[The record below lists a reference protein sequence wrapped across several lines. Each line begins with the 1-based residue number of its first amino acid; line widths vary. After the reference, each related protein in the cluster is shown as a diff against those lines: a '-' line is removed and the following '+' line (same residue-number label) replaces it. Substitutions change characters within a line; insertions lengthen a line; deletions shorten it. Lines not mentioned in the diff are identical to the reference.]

1 MAKKEEIKITALY
14 ERLSRDDE
22 QAGESNSILNQKKY
36 LEEYARQKGL
46 RNIRHFYDDGYSG
59 TNFNR
64 PGFTALLEEIEAG
77 RVDTLV
83 VKDLSRFGRN
93 YLQVGYYT
101 EIVFPK
107 KGVRFIAINNNVDS
121 ANPTENDFTPFL
133 NIMNEWYAKDTSNKI
148 KAVFKSRMKE
158 GLRCSG
164 AIPYGYKRINGDKQT
179 LVVDE
184 PAAEIVRK
192 VFRLACQGMG
202 VTAIAEQ
209 LTEEKVLIPSAYTA
223 KYFPENCRNRSFSD
237 PYRWNANTIGHI
249 LDRQEYLGHT
259 VLGKSICE
267 NFKTKQRRAATPEEL
282 MIFPDTHEAIIDQD
296 TWDIAQKLRVR
307 AKPRAANGTYS
318 HRLSGM
324 IYCADCG
331 SRMGFISPEARQSG
345 KHYDSDSAFQCGNYR
360 NQNNECVSHFIKT
373 SALEAAIL
381 QAIKAVSQYVIENE
395 AEFISQLKTVWNE
408 SKSKSANNGQQE
420 IDEAKKRMA
429 ELDAKIQ
436 KLYDSAISGL
446 LPERQAQ
453 RMIQQYDEEQLMLE
467 KRVEELQGQI
477 QEEEVEKI
485 DTNRFIAL
493 VNKYR
498 NCEELTDT
506 MLYAFIDRVEV
517 HEATGGRTVYRQQNI
532 DIYFNFI
539 GNYYPPVETVSEEE
553 RIAAI
558 EAEQL
563 RKKQEKA
570 KRAAEVQKQKKAA
583 LMKAV
588 EAGDPEAIAE
598 YERKLALQRERN
610 HRRQQKIKEARE
622 ADPAY
627 IAQMEEKERLQREK
641 LLEAERKRT
650 ERANRQKKLSR
661 KELKEAAK
669 TDPKAAEEWQA
680 LKEKEAVARQRKKER
695 EEERMAAD
703 PEYAAMMAERK
714 AEYTRTRTAKRQAER
729 EALVE
734 LAKTDE
740 EAAKKLAEM
749 RKYQSQA
756 TVRSYQKMKA
766 DAEAGEFHDGFR
778 HHTGHF
784 RRFPSGQDAVAGFQ
798 VVAHAGHQAGDA
810 GAFPFQIGD
819 AQIIQEKERV
829 AARGKNVVDVHGHQV
844 FAGGFHHVQF
854 KENFRLGAYAVAPG
868 DDDRFLIGT
877 QIIGSGEKAKGLVK
891 GSLFLRSFNVRA
903 DVGYKSGCFFGID
916 PRLLVG

>member
-22 QAGESNSILNQKKY
+22 QAGESNSIQNQKKY
-36 LEEYARQKGL
+36 LEEYARQHGL

-64 PGFTALLEEIEAG
+64 PGFAALLEEVEAG
-77 RVDTLV
+77 RVETLV

-101 EIVFPK
+101 EILFPK

-121 ANPTENDFTPFL
+121 ATPQDNDFTPFL

-148 KAVFKSRMKE
+148 KAIFKSRMKD
-158 GLRCSG
+158 GMRCSG
-164 AIPYGYKRINGDKQT
+164 SIPYGYKRKPDDKQT
-179 LVVDE
+179 LIVDE
-184 PAAEIVRK
+184 PAAEVVRK
-192 VFRLACQGMG
+192 IFRLVCQGNST
-202 VTAIAEQ
+202 TAIAEM
-209 LTEEKVLIPSAYTA
+209 LTADKVLIPSAYA
-223 KYFPENCRNRSFSD
+223 ALNQPKNCRHKNVAD
-237 PYRWNANTIGHI
+237 PYRWSATTVGYI

-766 DAEAGEFHDGFR
+766 DAEAGDPDAIKRYE
-778 HHTGHF
+778 TTLAK
-784 RRFPSGQDAVAGFQ
+784 RREEY
-798 VVAHAGHQAGDA
+798 HRKK
-810 GAFPFQIGD
+810 GA
-819 AQIIQEKERV
+819 
-829 AARGKNVVDVHGHQV
+829 
-844 FAGGFHHVQF
+844 
-854 KENFRLGAYAVAPG
+854 
-868 DDDRFLIGT
+868 
-877 QIIGSGEKAKGLVK
+877 
-891 GSLFLRSFNVRA
+891 
-903 DVGYKSGCFFGID
+903 
-916 PRLLVG
+916 

>member
-179 LVVDE
+179 LVVD
-184 PAAEIVRK
+184 
-192 VFRLACQGMG
+192 
-202 VTAIAEQ
+202 
-209 LTEEKVLIPSAYTA
+209 
-223 KYFPENCRNRSFSD
+223 
-237 PYRWNANTIGHI
+237 
-249 LDRQEYLGHT
+249 
-259 VLGKSICE
+259 
-267 NFKTKQRRAATPEEL
+267 
-282 MIFPDTHEAIIDQD
+282 
-296 TWDIAQKLRVR
+296 
-307 AKPRAANGTYS
+307 
-318 HRLSGM
+318 
-324 IYCADCG
+324 
-331 SRMGFISPEARQSG
+331 
-345 KHYDSDSAFQCGNYR
+345 
-360 NQNNECVSHFIKT
+360 
-373 SALEAAIL
+373 
-381 QAIKAVSQYVIENE
+381 
-395 AEFISQLKTVWNE
+395 
-408 SKSKSANNGQQE
+408 
-420 IDEAKKRMA
+420 
-429 ELDAKIQ
+429 
-436 KLYDSAISGL
+436 
-446 LPERQAQ
+446 
-453 RMIQQYDEEQLMLE
+453 
-467 KRVEELQGQI
+467 
-477 QEEEVEKI
+477 
-485 DTNRFIAL
+485 
-493 VNKYR
+493 
-498 NCEELTDT
+498 
-506 MLYAFIDRVEV
+506 AFIDRVEV

-766 DAEAGEFHDGFR
+766 DAEAGDPDAIKRYE
-778 HHTGHF
+778 TTLAK
-784 RRFPSGQDAVAGFQ
+784 RREEY
-798 VVAHAGHQAGDA
+798 HRKK
-810 GAFPFQIGD
+810 GA
-819 AQIIQEKERV
+819 
-829 AARGKNVVDVHGHQV
+829 
-844 FAGGFHHVQF
+844 
-854 KENFRLGAYAVAPG
+854 
-868 DDDRFLIGT
+868 
-877 QIIGSGEKAKGLVK
+877 
-891 GSLFLRSFNVRA
+891 
-903 DVGYKSGCFFGID
+903 
-916 PRLLVG
+916 